1 MYNTKI
7 KWKIF
12 QMYTITNDGSVVDD
26 NGKVI
31 FFSVERFVK
40 DICEGDCCF
49 ICGASPSDVKFNNEH
64 ILPEWILKK
73 YDLYS
78 KTINLPNET
87 IFKYAQY
94 KIPCCLGCNSLMG
107 KVFER
112 PFRELVNKGYKA
124 FTEYIENNGF
134 TFLLNWLAI
143 IFLKTHLK
151 DKSLRINLDTREKAG
166 NIADFYNWEELYHIH
181 CVARSFYTKCKL
193 DPKIQGTLYIL
204 PAEVSDEFEEFDYID
219 IYAAKTMLL
228 RLGNIAIIHV
238 LDDSCA
244 VMNLH
249 FDTLKKITRPLSHL
263 QLRELTAT
271 FAHANMDLIE
281 RPRFYSEFDR
291 VSNTCKIMA
300 DIPEKMKF
308 VDFDPQ
314 KYGSIMHYCFKD
326 FIQAIPSTERTTIES
341 HIKKG
346 DYTFLFDED
355 GNLINQ

>member
-1 MYNTKI
+1 MGN
-7 KWKIF
+7 F
-12 QMYTITNDGSVVDD
+12 QMYAMTNDGSIVDD
-26 NGKVI
+26 TGKVI

-40 DICEGDCCF
+40 DICEGNCCF
-49 ICGASPSDVKFNNEH
+49 ICGASPSEVQFNNEH

-78 KTINLPNET
+78 KTINLPNGT
-87 IFKYAQY
+87 HFKYSRY
-94 KIPCCLGCNSLMG
+94 KIPCCLDCNSLMG
-107 KVFER
+107 REFEK
-112 PFRELVNKGYKA
+112 PIRELVEKGYKD

-151 DKSLRINLDTREKAG
+151 DKSLRISRDIRKKDG
-166 NIADFYNWEELYHIH
+166 NIADFYDWEDLYHIH

-204 PAEVSDEFEEFDYID
+204 PAEISDEFEEFDYID
-219 IYAAKTMLL
+219 LYAAKTMLV

-249 FDTLKKITRPLSHL
+249 FETLKKITHPLSHL

-271 FAHANMDLIE
+271 FAHANIDLVE
-281 RPRFYSEFDR
+281 RPSFYSEFDR
-291 VSNTCKIMA
+291 ASNTCKITA
-300 DIPEKMKF
+300 DIPKNNNF
-308 VDFDPQ
+308 ADFNLEE
-314 KYGSIMHYCFKD
+314 YGSIMYYCFKD
-326 FIQAIPSTERTTIES
+326 FIEAIPFAERGEVES

-346 DYTFLFDED
+346 DYTFLFDKD
-355 GNLINQ
+355 GNLITR